1 MVIDPDTLV
10 SYVIGTLSPDEERQV
25 EAWLRDHPEEERRL
39 LEEQE
44 ALASMAL
51 QLPPAPVTPPSF
63 QDVLSHVK
71 AKEPVPFTPKPN
83 RSRLVPALA
92 FAAVVAG
99 LLVIGV
105 PLTPPYQEWRVQQNI
120 ARYAN
125 LPGAV
130 SRPLMS
136 AKGESMGMLVR
147 LANGQVFASL
157 KKRPAD
163 GRVYQA
169 WEIKGGVPASLGVF
183 GDRSFLS
190 AATVAEGSTFGV
202 TLEQPGG
209 SDRPTSAPVAVTTL

>member
-10 SYVIGTLSPDEERQV
+10 AYVIGTLSPEEERQV

-39 LEEQE
+39 REEQE
-44 ALASMAL
+44 ALANMAL
-51 QLPPAPVTPPSF
+51 QLPPAPATPPSF
-63 QDVLSHVK
+63 QDVLAHVK
-71 AKEPVPFTPKPN
+71 ASEPAPVPLAPK

-99 LLVIGV
+99 LLVVGV
-105 PLTPPYQEWRVQQNI
+105 PRTPQYQEWRVQQSV
-120 ARYAN
+120 ARYSN

-130 SRPLMS
+130 TRPLLS
-136 AKGESMGMLVR
+136 ASGASQGMLVR
-147 LANGQVFASL
+147 LANGQVFAAL
-157 KKRPAD
+157 KERPAD

-169 WEIKGGVPASLGVF
+169 WEIKGGQPTSLGVF

-202 TLEQPGG
+202 TLEPPGG
-209 SDRPTSAPVAVTTL
+209 SDRPTSAPIAVTQL